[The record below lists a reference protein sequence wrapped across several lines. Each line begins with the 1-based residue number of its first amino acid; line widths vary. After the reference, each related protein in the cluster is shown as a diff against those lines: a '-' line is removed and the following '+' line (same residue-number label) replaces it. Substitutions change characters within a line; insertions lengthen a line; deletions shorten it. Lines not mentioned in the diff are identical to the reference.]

1 MVPLSGLGQ
10 ATANHWAITQ
20 TLIPGAAIG
29 RISGVQ
35 NCACNVAGILAP
47 ILTGWL
53 PQRTGGYEAPMI
65 AIMAVLLVGVLAYLL
80 MIRDKYA
87 PRYR

>member
-1 MVPLSGLGQ
+1 MPV
-10 ATANHWAITQ
+10 
-20 TLIPGAAIG
+20 
-29 RISGVQ
+29 
-35 NCACNVAGILAP
+35 
-47 ILTGWL
+47 
-53 PQRTGGYEAPMI
+53 EMM